1 VNPPSLFLESDTLN
15 KILLVIVCCFV
26 ILVARADPSDKAGSK
41 DSPLVSRFPGSVI
54 DDYSSSAFDEFKLPT
69 GPVDR
74 DVQDDPKNTVIEGKV
89 TRFSYTI
96 PAGHT
101 PVEIYKSYTT
111 AMKQAGFET
120 IYACN
125 GEACGLSRFFPTT
138 GWDETWYGN
147 GYQWSGKLTRPT
159 GDVYVNLHVENATN
173 LDIIETKPMTAGLVT
188 VNASA
193 LQGDIGKSGHVAI
206 YGVYFDTGKA
216 EIKPESA
223 SALQEISKLL
233 LQNPT
238 LKLYVV
244 GHTDNTGE
252 LQANLELSRRRA
264 DAVVKALSTTYAIAP
279 DRLAAFGA
287 GPYAPV
293 ASNKMEDGKTKNRR
307 VELVER

>member
-1 VNPPSLFLESDTLN
+1 MVLFCR
-15 KILLVIVCCFV
+15 ILAVQ
-26 ILVARADPSDKAGSK
+26 AGPSDKPGSK

-54 DDYSSSAFDEFKLPT
+54 DDYLVSTFDEFKLPI
-69 GPVDR
+69 GPVNR
-74 DVQDDPKNTVIEGKV
+74 DIQDDPKNTVIEGKV

-96 PAGHT
+96 PSGHSA
-101 PVEIYKSYTT
+101 VEIYRSYTT
-111 AMKQAGFET
+111 ALKQAGFET
-120 IYACN
+120 IYNCN

-147 GYQWSGKLTRPT
+147 GYQWSGKLSRPT
-159 GDVYVNLHVENATN
+159 GDVYVNLHVESATIV
-173 LDIIETKPMTAGLVT
+173 DIIETKPMTSGLVT
-188 VNASA
+188 VDASA
-193 LQGDIGKSGHVAI
+193 LRGDLGKSGHVAI

-223 SALQEISKLL
+223 NALQEIGKLL
-233 LQNPT
+233 QQNP
-238 LKLYVV
+238 KLRIYVV
-244 GHTDNTGE
+244 GHTDNAGE

-264 DAVVKALSTTYAIAP
+264 EAVVKALSTTYAIAP

-293 ASNKMEDGKTKNRR
+293 AANQTEDGKAKNRR